1 MGLSLKISQLRE
13 FLEEILKIL
22 YYYRGRVAFSFAGV
36 ALGILS
42 ICIIITT
49 IDGANKKAH
58 DIFEVLGPDSIMV
71 FGGGERQRAARVRTS
86 SLTFRD
92 AESLQRIEGIY
103 DLMKVYQVRNVM
115 MKYEGRKWQTQVVG
129 STTNY
134 FESMAWRFQVG
145 SVFTGEDY
153 ANAEAV
159 CVIGAKVYNEL
170 FQGENALG
178 KAILVGKL
186 PAKVIGILEER
197 GGSMGGPNIDDRVI
211 MPLTTVMSR
220 IANEKRYLGMMRLK
234 TNRDIDKT
242 VEDVRTVLRNN
253 HGLRGTADDDFTIRS
268 SKDIMKFVTVISG
281 QLFLFLGI
289 ASIVALVVSGFVL
302 ANLFYLT
309 IQERRKD
316 IGIRRAYGASRRGI
330 LLSFLFESIIITLMG
345 GIAGILLSVILG
357 GTFEKLFD
365 IPMLFSYKVVVFA
378 LLFSFFTG
386 LLSGL
391 RPALRASRIEPIE
404 AIRG

>member
-211 MPLTTVMSR
+211 MPLTTVMGR

-378 LLFSFFTG
+378 LLFSFLTG

>member
-153 ANAEAV
+153 ANAGAV

-211 MPLTTVMSR
+211 MPLTTVMGR

-378 LLFSFFTG
+378 LLFSFLTG

>member
-22 YYYRGRVAFSFAGV
+22 YYYRGRVVFSFAGV

-211 MPLTTVMSR
+211 MPLTTVMGR

-378 LLFSFFTG
+378 LLFSFLTG

>member
-1 MGLSLKISQLRE
+1 MGQFPKISQVRE
-13 FLEEILKIL
+13 FFEEILKIL
-22 YYYRGRVAFSFAGV
+22 YYYRGRVVFSFSGV

-49 IDGANKKAH
+49 IEGANKKAH

-71 FGGGERQRAARVRTS
+71 FSGGERQRTARVRINT
-86 SLTFRD
+86 LTLRD
-92 AESLQRIEGIY
+92 AELLQRVQGIY
-103 DLMKVYQVRNVM
+103 DLMKAYSVRNVTM
-115 MKYEGRKWQTQVVG
+115 RYRDRNWQTQVVG

-134 FESMAWRFQVG
+134 FESMAWKFQVG
-145 SVFTGEDY
+145 SVFTADDY
-153 ANAEAV
+153 TNAEAV
-159 CVIGAKVYNEL
+159 SIIGSKVYDEL
-170 FQGENALG
+170 FKGENAIG
-178 KAILVGKL
+178 KVILVGKL
-186 PAKVIGILEER
+186 PTKVIGVLEER
-197 GGSMGGPNIDDRVI
+197 GGSVGGPNIDDRVI
-211 MPLTTVMSR
+211 MPFTTVTSR
-220 IANEKRYLGMMRLK
+220 IVNEKRYLSMMRLK
-234 TNRDIDKT
+234 TDRDLDKT
-242 VEDVRTVLRNN
+242 VEDVRTVLRNS
-253 HGLRGTADDDFTIRS
+253 HGLQGTADDDFTIRS
-268 SKDIMKFVTVISG
+268 SKDILKFVTVISG
-281 QLFLFLGI
+281 SLFLFLGT
-289 ASIVALVVSGFVL
+289 ASVVALVVSGFVL

-357 GTFEKLFD
+357 GTFEKLFE
-365 IPMLFSYKVVVFA
+365 IPMLFSYKVIVFA
-378 LLFSFFTG
+378 MAFSFLTG

>member
-13 FLEEILKIL
+13 FLEETLKIL
-22 YYYRGRVAFSFAGV
+22 YYYRGRVIFSVTGV

-49 IDGANKKAH
+49 IDGANKKAR

-71 FGGGERQRAARVRTS
+71 FGGGERQRAARMRTS

-92 AESLQRIEGIY
+92 AESLYRIEGIY

-115 MKYEGRKWQTQVVG
+115 MKYKGDKWQTSVVG

-134 FESMAWRFQVG
+134 FESFSWGFQVG
-145 SVFTGEDY
+145 SVYTTSDY
-153 ANAEAV
+153 DNAEAV

-170 FQGENALG
+170 FHGENALG
-178 KAILVGKL
+178 KMILVGKL
-186 PAKVIGILEER
+186 PTKVIGVLQEK

-220 IANEKRYLGMMRLK
+220 VTNEKRYLGMMRLK

-253 HGLRGTADDDFTIRS
+253 HGLRGTLEDDFTIRS

-281 QLFLFLGI
+281 QLFLFLGL
-289 ASIVALVVSGFVL
+289 AAIVALVVSGFVL

-316 IGIRRAYGASRRGI
+316 IGIRRAYGATRRGI
-330 LLSFLFESIIITLMG
+330 LLSFLFESIITTLIG
-345 GIAGILLSVILG
+345 GIAGILLSVMLG

-378 LLFSFFTG
+378 LFFSFLTG

-391 RPALRASRIEPIE
+391 KPALRASRIEPIE

>member
-1 MGLSLKISQLRE
+1 MALSLKVSQIRE
-13 FLEEILKIL
+13 FLEEIVKIL
-22 YYYRGRVAFSFAGV
+22 YYYRGRVVFSFSGV

-49 IDGANKKAH
+49 IEGANKKAH

-71 FGGGERQRAARVRTS
+71 FGGGERQRAARVRINT
-86 SLTFRD
+86 LTFRD
-92 AESLQRIEGIY
+92 AELLQRVGGIY
-103 DLMKVYQVRNVM
+103 DLMKVYQVRNVTM
-115 MKYEGRKWQTQVVG
+115 RYRDRNWQTQVVG

-134 FESMAWRFQVG
+134 FESMAWGFQVG
-145 SVFTGEDY
+145 SVFTADDY
-153 ANAEAV
+153 TNAEAV
-159 CVIGAKVYNEL
+159 CVIGSKVYDEL
-170 FQGENALG
+170 FKGENAVG
-178 KAILVGKL
+178 KVILVGKL
-186 PAKVIGILEER
+186 PTKVIGVLEER
-197 GGSMGGPNIDDRVI
+197 GGSTGGPNIDDRVI
-211 MPLTTVMSR
+211 MPLTTVTSR
-220 IANEKRYLGMMRLK
+220 IANEKRYLSMLRLK
-234 TNRDIDKT
+234 TDRDPDKT

-253 HGLRGTADDDFTIRS
+253 HGLQGTADDDFTIRS
-268 SKDIMKFVTVISG
+268 SKDILKFVTVISG
-281 QLFLFLGI
+281 SLFLFLGT
-289 ASIVALVVSGFVL
+289 ASVVALVVSGFVL

-330 LLSFLFESIIITLMG
+330 LLSFLFESILITLMG
-345 GIAGILLSVILG
+345 GIAGILLSLILG

-378 LLFSFFTG
+378 LCFSFLTG